1 MKTAGISRLV
11 PYNKWVQTTNKSDY
25 EKAVR
30 GIGPTNPT
38 CQQEFSRGRRTYQ
51 VTVQMSVIYPPLY
64 HEDGNCGYCKR
75 TDNGSVTRAPGLKSR
90 IYCFNVRS
98 MPIETY
104 GKLMETG
111 FRRSGKF
118 MYKPDIRNSCCPQYT
133 IRLDAN
139 KVVVSKEQRKILR
152 KFNRFACGGE
162 CGEKRDW
169 FDLDY
174 EVHLA
179 ENTASTT
186 ASTVKAKEGKKKKFA
201 PLLYKTCRPNFKVK
215 LLSAH
220 YTAEKFELYK
230 SYQVSVHLD
239 DPDSVTQEGFTRFL
253 CSNPFTKQFPK
264 NRELTLDEVKKG
276 GAIHQVYYYNDK
288 LIALAVLDVL
298 PNQCLSSVY
307 FAWDP
312 DFKEFDLG
320 KVGALREIV
329 LARDL
334 GLPYYYLG
342 LYIHG
347 CVKMRYK
354 GEYKPSELLD
364 PQSLPGHPQWFDLA
378 NYQDKLDDREYA
390 TMLGE
395 PALPETKMKV
405 VVDETK
411 PSRYFSLQLPGVLTL
426 AEVKK
431 TDFWSSK
438 MMLNLEDPDS
448 DSDSDSEFEG
458 DTTMARTF
466 ECSLQQLYRFNPIQA
481 LVNVVTELRATI
493 GPLADDFTIIV
504 S

>member
-1 MKTAGISRLV
+1 
-11 PYNKWVQTTNKSDY
+11 
-25 EKAVR
+25 
-30 GIGPTNPT
+30 
-38 CQQEFSRGRRTYQ
+38 
-51 VTVQMSVIYPPLY
+51 MSVIQLPLY

-75 TDNGSVTRAPGLKSR
+75 TDNGSVPRVPGLKSR
-90 IYCFNVRS
+90 IYCFHVHS
-98 MPIETY
+98 MPVETY
-104 GKLMETG
+104 GKLMEIG

-139 KVVVSKEQRKILR
+139 KVEVSKEQRKILR

-174 EVHLA
+174 EAHLA
-179 ENTASTT
+179 DNFATSAS
-186 ASTVKAKEGKKKKFA
+186 AVKTREGKKKKFA
-201 PLLYKTCRPNFKVK
+201 PLLYKTCRPNFKIK

-220 YTAEKFELYK
+220 YTAEKFLLYK
-230 SYQVSVHLD
+230 NYQVAVHLD
-239 DPDSVTQEGFTRFL
+239 DPDSVTHEGFKRFL
-253 CSNPFTKQFPK
+253 CSNPFKKQFPK
-264 NRELTLDEVKKG
+264 NRELTLDEVRKG
-276 GAIHQVYYYNDK
+276 GAIHQAYYYNDQ

-312 DFKEFDLG
+312 DYKEFDMG
-320 KVGALREIV
+320 KVGALREIA

-378 NYQDKLDDREYA
+378 KYQAKLDDREYA

-405 VVDETK
+405 LVDAAM
-411 PSRYFSLQLPGVLTL
+411 PSRYFSLQLPGVLKL
-426 AEVKK
+426 EEVKK
-431 TDFWSSK
+431 TDIWNTK
-438 MMLNLEDPDS
+438 MMLNLEE
-448 DSDSDSEFEG
+448 SDSDSESDG
-458 DTTMARTF
+458 DSAMNRSF
-466 ECSLQQLYRFNPIQA
+466 ECTLQQLYRLNPIET
-481 LVNVVTELRATI
+481 LVNVVAELRATI
-493 GPLADDFTIIV
+493 GSLADDFTLIV
-504 S
+504 N